1 MYCETSWSSVVESNK
16 GKYRMPK
23 LGRNELQELLK
34 EAEDSFLHD
43 MCNTCECFLGYFAQL
58 RIASD
63 PADKDV
69 FLPFKVDRKD
79 MHHCL
84 GCDPCPPGDLYAKY
98 MKKQNSTLIIP

>member
-1 MYCETSWSSVVESNK
+1 
-16 GKYRMPK
+16 MPK
-23 LGRNELQELLK
+23 LGHNELQGLLK

-43 MCNTCECFLGYFAQL
+43 VCNTCECFLGYLAQL

-63 PADKDV
+63 SADKDL

-84 GCDPCPPGDLYAKY
+84 GCAPCPPGDLYAEY
-98 MKKQNSTLIIP
+98 MKKKQNSTLINL